1 MKTSCHCILLR
12 QVSRKMTALYDAA
25 MAPFGITIAQYSL
38 ISRLNRLG
46 QASLTE
52 LGEDTDLDRSTIGRN
67 IRLLERM
74 ELVAT
79 SRSPQDQREM
89 LAVLTAVGEARLA
102 AARPVWAQVQQDIE
116 ARIGT
121 DRLAVLKE
129 IAETF

>member
-1 MKTSCHCILLR
+1 
-12 QVSRKMTALYDAA
+12 MTALYDAA

-116 ARIGT
+116 ARIGAH
-121 DRLAVLKE
+121 RLTVLKE